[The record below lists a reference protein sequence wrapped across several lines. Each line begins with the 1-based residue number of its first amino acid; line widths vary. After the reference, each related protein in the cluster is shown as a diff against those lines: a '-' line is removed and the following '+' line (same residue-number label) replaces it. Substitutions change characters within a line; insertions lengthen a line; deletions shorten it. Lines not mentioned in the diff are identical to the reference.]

1 MFESLL
7 TVLGAGL
14 SIWNNK
20 ERTKYVDQLMSLKRR
35 YYEEYNKS
43 AEYRSDAILDGIQSE
58 LYILASAFS
67 TSVGKSDTPNQP

>member
-35 YYEEYNKS
+35 YYEEFNKD
-43 AEYRSDAILDGIQSE
+43 AEHRSDAILDGIESE
-58 LYILASAFS
+58 LRILASAFS
-67 TSVGKSDTPNQP
+67 TNVGNQDASNQS

>member
-35 YYEEYNKS
+35 YYEEFNKS
-43 AEYRSDAILDGIQSE
+43 AEHRSDAILDGIESE
-58 LYILASAFS
+58 LRILASAFS
-67 TSVGKSDTPNQP
+67 TSVGKPDTQD